1 MPEETKTENS
11 TTPPTQ
17 SGKGGEAKG
26 KELLV
31 SATVD
36 TAQMEELIGRLK
48 DAEKKRDELAEKLK
62 TETVDKDKLKEEYD
76 TLKDETDD
84 YKNKLTIIGKK
95 KLEVKRAA
103 IMEKAR
109 TLIKD
114 EERLKIIE
122 DGIKGPEDVKG
133 TEFLIETL
141 EKTLAEGKKQHEDLV
156 LFEQKRK
163 ELGAPDT
170 VKSMEE
176 LQEWQKTKKTS
187 TDADP
192 TRKPSSG
199 TLTLE
204 GQSSG
209 SEEGYDSE
217 AAMIRDIQRRCHS
230 KDPEVAAEAKAIK
243 RELFRKWTVAVK
255 KQYDNKMRGGVRLV
269 KGEEQASLR
278 DMTLHGGAA
287 REDETKKKTNGD

>member
-1 MPEETKTENS
+1 MSEGNKPEDQKD
-11 TTPPTQ
+11 PKD
-17 SGKGGEAKG
+17 GKGGEDKG
-26 KELLV
+26 KEV
-31 SATVD
+31 TITATVD
-36 TAQMEELIGRLK
+36 PTQMEELIGRLK
-48 DAEKKRDELAEKLK
+48 DAEKKLGEKTKELETATTGKEKLQ
-62 TETVDKDKLKEEYD
+62 EEFD
-76 TLKDETDD
+76 TLKDEADD

-95 KLEVKRAA
+95 KLETKKAA
-103 IMEKAR
+103 IMEKAK

-122 DGIKGPEDVKG
+122 DGIKTAEDLKG

-141 EKTLAEGKKQHEDLV
+141 ETTLTEGKKQHEELEG
-156 LFEQKRK
+156 FEKKKK

-176 LQEWQKTKKTS
+176 LKEWEKTKKAS
-187 TDADP
+187 KDADP
-192 TRKPSSG
+192 ISKPSSG
-199 TLTLE
+199 TLTLQ
-204 GQSSG
+204 GQTSDSS
-209 SEEGYDSE
+209 EGYDSE

-255 KQYDNKMRGGVRLV
+255 REYDNKMRGGVRLE

-287 REDETKKKTNGD
+287 REDETKKKTEGD